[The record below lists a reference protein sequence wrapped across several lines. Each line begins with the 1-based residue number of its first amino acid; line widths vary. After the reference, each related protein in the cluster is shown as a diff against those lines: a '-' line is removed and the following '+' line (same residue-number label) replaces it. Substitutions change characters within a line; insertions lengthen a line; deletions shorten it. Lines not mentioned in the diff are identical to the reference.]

1 MYLRTVCLKIFKNR
15 TFSDVRDPLL
25 PSRHILAVS
34 HPKCLSR
41 SFRNGI
47 KMPERFFR
55 FFWKRTE
62 VSKTLIVGQLGPPDY
77 SGMWLLV
84 WLLKHAPITDLQ
96 KPPLRRSVFMF
107 PSTTLTPREGKI
119 DLS

>member
-1 MYLRTVCLKIFKNR
+1 
-15 TFSDVRDPLL
+15 
-25 PSRHILAVS
+25 
-34 HPKCLSR
+34 
-41 SFRNGI
+41 
-47 KMPERFFR
+47 MPERFFR